1 MRRAFAKLRVAL
13 CFTVLSFSA
22 PLTAAHYFQRANEV
36 ALELFFLV
44 ALRSFRCA
52 LVLVGTREGLFL
64 QRFGP
69 AKRKDSGVAMAAR
82 TMIHVAANDL
92 RSLDVARGK
101 EMAAVGSY
109 SQVCRVAACNG
120 LHLEEQSGRGRL
132 VATKPVLI
140 RRRGVACCVRASV
153 VPVSN
158 GAPTTAKTGKKQEE

>member
-1 MRRAFAKLRVAL
+1 MRNFGSPSV
-13 CFTVLSFSA
+13 FTALSFSA

-36 ALELFFLV
+36 ALELVLV

-92 RSLDVARGK
+92 RSVDVARGK

-140 RRRGVACCVRASV
+140 RRRGVACGVRASV

>member
-1 MRRAFAKLRVAL
+1 MPSVSQPLA
-13 CFTVLSFSA
+13 SPA
-22 PLTAAHYFQRANEV
+22 PLTAAHYCERANEV
-36 ALELFFLV
+36 ALELFVV
-44 ALRSFRCA
+44 ALRSFRSA
-52 LVLVGTREGLFL
+52 SVLVATREGLFL

-92 RSLDVARGK
+92 RSVDVARGK

-109 SQVCRVAACNG
+109 SQVCRVTACNG
-120 LHLEEQSGRGRL
+120 LHLEEQRGRGRL
-132 VATKPVLI
+132 VATKPVPI
-140 RRRGVACCVRASV
+140 RRRGVACGVRASV

>member
-1 MRRAFAKLRVAL
+1 MRNFGSPSVSHPLA
-13 CFTVLSFSA
+13 SPP
-22 PLTAAHYFQRANEV
+22 PLTTAHYCEQSNEV
-36 ALELFFLV
+36 ALELFVF

-52 LVLVGTREGLFL
+52 LVLFRTREGLFL

-92 RSLDVARGK
+92 RSVDVARGK
-101 EMAAVGSY
+101 EMAAVRSY
-109 SQVCRVAACNG
+109 SQVCTVAACNG

-140 RRRGVACCVRASV
+140 RRRGVACGVRASV

-158 GAPTTAKTGKKQEE
+158 GAPTTAKTGKKEEE